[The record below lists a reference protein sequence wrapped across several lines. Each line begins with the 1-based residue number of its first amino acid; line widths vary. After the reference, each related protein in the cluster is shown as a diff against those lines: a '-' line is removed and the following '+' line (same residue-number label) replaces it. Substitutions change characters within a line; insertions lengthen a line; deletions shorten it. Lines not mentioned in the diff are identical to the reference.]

1 MKKKIDSEKKYE
13 ITFKITT
20 TYKVCIG
27 AKNAKT
33 AKQIF
38 MDSFTDAENSQREY
52 FMKMLDD
59 PKDFKHTFV
68 SVKKCKEE

>member
-1 MKKKIDSEKKYE
+1 
-13 ITFKITT
+13 
-20 TYKVCIG
+20 
-27 AKNAKT
+27 
-33 AKQIF
+33 